1 MYSAVRFFGL
11 IAISFLCACERET
24 LVDLG
29 NQQQVLY
36 FANGTE
42 ISGLDPH
49 GTNGLPEARI
59 IASLYEGLVA
69 KDPKT
74 LEIVP
79 ALADRWE
86 VSEDGLRYSFHIRE
100 NARWSNGDPVV
111 AQDFVNTWRRGLMP
125 ALANETISSLL
136 LFKNAEKF
144 YRQEITDPSLL
155 GFTAKSDKEL
165 IIELERPAAYFLQ
178 LLDYMALFPLH
189 TASIEKYGAIDDPA
203 NPWAKPG
210 RVVSNG
216 PFILKEWVPGRSLIV
231 EKNPYYWDKETVKL
245 NQIHFMPIDQLLV
258 EERMFKA
265 KHLHRTEWLPLE
277 KMRGYRERND
287 TQYNHYPYFSTYFY
301 IFNIRQA
308 PFDNTKVRKALAHAI
323 DRQLIA
329 DKVTNGVQIPA
340 FRLTP
345 PNTLGYTSST
355 EINFNLQLA
364 KQLLAEAGYPDGK
377 GFPTII
383 LSYNTSED
391 HRKIAEAV
399 QQIWKKNL
407 QINVEIQNKEWK
419 VFLYERKN
427 KNFQIARMAWAGDYI
442 DPNAFLE
449 IFSSYSGENHSGW
462 SNAEY
467 DRLLRQAS
475 MEMDREKR
483 NQFFQRAEAIL
494 LDEAPFF
501 PVYHYTTNNLISK
514 HLKGFYPN
522 IMDYYSYKHLYLDP
536 AAE

>member
-1 MYSAVRFFGL
+1 MRFVVIIL
-11 IAISFLCACERET
+11 LFLLTACERQT
-24 LVDLG
+24 LVDVG
-29 NQQQVLY
+29 NQKQILY

-59 IASLYEGLVA
+59 VAALYEGLVA

-86 VSEDGLRYSFHIRE
+86 ISEDGLRYRFHIRE
-100 NARWSNGDPVV
+100 DARWSNGEAVT
-111 AQDFVNTWRRGLMP
+111 AHDFVNTWLRGLMP

-144 YRQEITDPSLL
+144 YNQEITDPSLL
-155 GFTAKSDKEL
+155 GFKAEDDQHL
-165 IIELERPAAYFLQ
+165 VIELERPAAYFLQ

-189 TASIEKYGAIDDPA
+189 VPSIQKYGAIDDPA

-216 PFILKEWVPGRSLIV
+216 PFVLKEWVPGRSLIV
-231 EKNPYYWDKETVKL
+231 EKNPYYWDKENVKL
-245 NQIHFMPIDQLLV
+245 NQIHFLPIDQLLV

-277 KMRGYRERND
+277 KMRIYRERND
-287 TQYNHYPYFSTYFY
+287 AEYNHYPYLSTYFY
-301 IFNIRQA
+301 IFNTARA
-308 PFDNTKVRKALAHAI
+308 PFDNVKVRKALGHAI

-329 DKVTNGVQIPA
+329 DKVTNGIQIPA
-340 FRLTP
+340 TALTP
-345 PNTLGYTSST
+345 PDTLGYSSKAQL
-355 EINFNLQLA
+355 EFDLQKA
-364 KQLLAEAGYPDGK
+364 RRLLAEAGYPDGK
-377 GFPTII
+377 GFPTIV

-391 HRKIAEAV
+391 HRKIAEAI
-399 QQIWKKNL
+399 QQMWKKNL

-419 VFLYERKN
+419 VFLHERKN
-427 KNFQIARMAWAGDYI
+427 RNYQIARMAWAGDYI

-449 IFSSYSGENHSGW
+449 VFSSYSGENHSGW
-462 SNAEY
+462 NNPRY
-467 DRLLRQAS
+467 DQLLKQAS
-475 MEMDREKR
+475 LEMDREKR
-483 NQFFQRAEAIL
+483 NKIFQEAEAIL
-494 LDEAPFF
+494 LEEAPFF

-536 AAE
+536 VAE